1 MGFLAGLVPS
11 AIGAVGSVLGGK
23 GNDFQ
28 AQGAPIAQPVSQQQ
42 AQDALAQQQAFVQA
56 LNSGQGLTG
65 GAANLQNTFANLGNV
80 AAGQGP
86 NPAQALL
93 ANTTGNNI
101 AQQAALMAGQRG
113 ASQNA
118 GLLAR
123 QAGVAGGNLQQQ
135 AAGQAA
141 ALQAQQALNA
151 LGMQG
156 QLAGQQAGMQQQA
169 IQGLTADTLGQINAQ
184 NQANIQNAANMAG
197 INANVAAQ
205 NTQNN
210 RNLWGGITNA
220 AGGALGALGIGGTP
234 SSSGSSGSVP
244 SSAASNNAFGFD
256 AKKALAFADGGEVG
270 PMSHYGRSLYNQG
283 GMAANSANQQGVLK
297 ENYVHGKAKVKGDS
311 PKNDTVP
318 AILSPGEIVI
328 PRSVAQGNNAPEQA
342 AKFVAAILAK
352 KGKLK

>member
-11 AIGAVGSVLGGK
+11 AIGVVGSVLGGK

-28 AQGAPIAQPVSQQQ
+28 APGAAIAQPVNQQQ

-220 AGGALGALGIGGTP
+220 AGGALGALGL
-234 SSSGSSGSVP
+234 GSNSAP
-244 SSAASNNAFGFD
+244 AASAASAPSTSNNAFGFD

-311 PKNDTVP
+311 SKNDTVP

-328 PRSVAQGNNAPEQA
+328 PRSVAQSKNAPEQA